1 MHARWSYRI
10 RAMFS
15 AAHRPP
21 STRPRPGSHRRHALR
36 VVLLLVLSILAI
48 PRAEARGPGFSPSV
62 NAQVAAAKRTAPEIG
77 VHIVEVS
84 TGETVYSYRA
94 DTQRIIASNT
104 KLVTTAAALDR
115 LGPGYFFETE
125 VLVRGELENG
135 VLRGDLGVLGGG
147 DPNISGRHYQGDPL
161 GAFREWARS
170 LHALGIERVAGDLVL
185 YPEPFDGQLI
195 HPDWPRDQL
204 TRWYEAPVA
213 GLSFN
218 DNCVLVKV
226 LPGGGGQARVET
238 VPQLGDLF
246 EIEANART
254 TMRRRDQWL
263 SIDRKQSPG
272 VENVLA
278 VRGAIYRRTESVDKW
293 VTVPDPVA
301 YFGAALQ
308 RALDE
313 EGIAVT
319 GGVRQVDRPL
329 TGEGWRRLHVHRSDL
344 LTTLEIINKRSQ
356 NFYAES
362 VLKTLGAELCGEG
375 SWAEGRRAVEEFLG
389 EVGLDAGSYRLADGS
404 GMSRNNR
411 FTPRQL
417 TGLLR
422 HMFFHPWGREY
433 VQTLPFSGEVD
444 LRWERRLSEG
454 PYRGNVMAKT
464 GYLNGVTALS
474 GYAKA
479 RSGKIYAFSI
489 LSNRIRGKS
498 VANAAEDRI
507 VRALIDHG

>member
-1 MHARWSYRI
+1 MRARWSYRI

-15 AAHRPP
+15 AILRPD
-21 STRPRPGSHRRHALR
+21 STCPRPHRRLALR
-36 VVLLLVLSILAI
+36 VALLFVLPILAI
-48 PRAEARGPGFSPSV
+48 PQAEARGPGFSPSV

-226 LPGGGGQARVET
+226 TPASPGGAARLV
-238 VPQLGDLF
+238 
-246 EIEANART
+246 
-254 TMRRRDQWL
+254 
-263 SIDRKQSPG
+263 SS
-272 VENVLA
+272 A
-278 VRGAIYRRTESVDKW
+278 V
-293 VTVPDPVA
+293 
-301 YFGAALQ
+301 
-308 RALDE
+308 
-313 EGIAVT
+313 
-319 GGVRQVDRPL
+319 
-329 TGEGWRRLHVHRSDL
+329 GWRTRSL
-344 LTTLEIINKRSQ
+344 AASASR
-356 NFYAES
+356 
-362 VLKTLGAELCGEG
+362 G
-375 SWAEGRRAVEEFLG
+375 SNRYT
-389 EVGLDAGSYRLADGS
+389 SS
-404 GMSRNNR
+404 PSSRP
-411 FTPRQL
+411 T
-417 TGLLR
+417 
-422 HMFFHPWGREY
+422 
-433 VQTLPFSGEVD
+433 
-444 LRWERRLSEG
+444 
-454 PYRGNVMAKT
+454 
-464 GYLNGVTALS
+464 VTAT
-474 GYAKA
+474 
-479 RSGKIYAFSI
+479 
-489 LSNRIRGKS
+489 
-498 VANAAEDRI
+498 
-507 VRALIDHG
+507 